1 MLTLCKKSK
10 WVLGS
15 LVLALSFPVWR
26 DDIGMLRGKPSKD
39 QIIQALSGGD
49 RNDEASPRIRTRG
62 LAIGNAAATQEA
74 AAPANAAPA
83 GPRALDLEIQF
94 DYNSH
99 KLTQDGADVLDQ
111 LGAALQSE
119 ELRSAKRIVLEGHTD
134 AKGSV
139 TYNRLLSLRRAQSVK
154 QYLASNHRIPNS
166 KLKSVGKGST
176 ELADPSNPEDG
187 INRRVRVILE
197 D

>member
-15 LVLALSFPVWR
+15 LVLALSFPVWA

-74 AAPANAAPA
+74 AAPAKAAPA

-99 KLTQDGADVLDQ
+99 KLTQDGAEVLDQ

>member
-15 LVLALSFPVWR
+15 LVLALSFPVWA

-49 RNDEASPRIRTRG
+49 RNDEVSPRIRTRG

-74 AAPANAAPA
+74 AAPAAPT

-99 KLTQDGADVLDQ
+99 KLTQDGAEVLDQ

>member
-15 LVLALSFPVWR
+15 LVLALSFPVWA

-39 QIIQALSGGD
+39 QIIQALSGHD

-74 AAPANAAPA
+74 AAPAAPA

-154 QYLASNHRIPNS
+154 QYLASNHRIPIS

>member
-15 LVLALSFPVWR
+15 LVLALSFPVFA
-26 DDIGMLRGKPSKD
+26 DDIGMLRGKPSRD
-39 QIIQALSGGD
+39 QIIQALSGQD

-62 LAIGNAAATQEA
+62 LAIGNAAAAQEA
-74 AAPANAAPA
+74 APQEVPA

-99 KLTQDGADVLDQ
+99 KLTQDGAEVLDS
-111 LGAALQSE
+111 LGQALQSD
-119 ELRSAKRIVLEGHTD
+119 ELRTARRIVLEGHTD
-134 AKGSV
+134 AKGSA
-139 TYNRLLSLRRAQSVK
+139 TYNRLLSLRRAQSVR
-154 QYLASNHRIPNS
+154 QYLAANFKIASGKMKTI
-166 KLKSVGKGST
+166 GKGSA
-176 ELADPSNPEDG
+176 ELADPNNPEDG

>member
-10 WVLGS
+10 WVMGG
-15 LVLALSFPVWR
+15 LVLALSFPVLA

-62 LAIGNAAATQEA
+62 LAIGNAAATQNS
-74 AAPANAAPA
+74 APAATAEPA

-99 KLTQDGADVLDQ
+99 KLTQDGAEVLDQ
-111 LGAALQSE
+111 LGQALQSD
-119 ELRSAKRIVLEGHTD
+119 ELRSARRIVLEGHTD
-134 AKGSV
+134 AKGSAS
-139 TYNRLLSLRRAQSVK
+139 YNRLLSLRRAQSVR
-154 QYLASNHRIPNS
+154 QYLASNHKIS
-166 KLKSVGKGST
+166 GGKMKTVGKGST

>member
-15 LVLALSFPVWR
+15 LVLALSFPVWA

-49 RNDEASPRIRTRG
+49 RNDETSPRIRTRG

-74 AAPANAAPA
+74 SAPAEPA

-99 KLTQDGADVLDQ
+99 KLTQDGAEVLDQ

-139 TYNRLLSLRRAQSVK
+139 TYNRLLSLRRAQSV
-154 QYLASNHRIPNS
+154 R
-166 KLKSVGKGST
+166 
-176 ELADPSNPEDG
+176 
-187 INRRVRVILE
+187 
-197 D
+197 

>member
-15 LVLALSFPVWR
+15 LVLALSFPVWA

-49 RNDEASPRIRTRG
+49 RNDEASPRSRTRG

-74 AAPANAAPA
+74 AAPAAPA

-99 KLTQDGADVLDQ
+99 KLTQDGAEVLDQ

>member
-15 LVLALSFPVWR
+15 LVLALSFPVLA
-26 DDIGMLRGKPSKD
+26 DDIGMLRGKPSRD
-39 QIIQALSGGD
+39 QIIQALSGQD
-49 RNDEASPRIRTRG
+49 RNDETSPRIRTRG

-74 AAPANAAPA
+74 VPQEGPA

-99 KLTQDGADVLDQ
+99 KLTQDGAEVLDS
-111 LGAALQSE
+111 LGQALQSD
-119 ELRSAKRIVLEGHTD
+119 ELRSARRIVLEGHTD
-134 AKGSV
+134 AKGSA
-139 TYNRLLSLRRAQSVK
+139 TYNRLLSLRRAQSVR
-154 QYLASNHRIPNS
+154 QYLAANFKISS
-166 KLKSVGKGST
+166 GKMKTVGKGSA
-176 ELADPSNPEDG
+176 ELADPNNPGDG

>member
-15 LVLALSFPVWR
+15 LVLALSFPVWA

-39 QIIQALSGGD
+39 QIIQALSGHD

-74 AAPANAAPA
+74 AAPAAPA

-176 ELADPSNPEDG
+176 EPADPSNPEDG

>member
-15 LVLALSFPVWR
+15 LVLALSFPVWA

-74 AAPANAAPA
+74 AAPAAPA

-99 KLTQDGADVLDQ
+99 KLTQDGAEVLDQ